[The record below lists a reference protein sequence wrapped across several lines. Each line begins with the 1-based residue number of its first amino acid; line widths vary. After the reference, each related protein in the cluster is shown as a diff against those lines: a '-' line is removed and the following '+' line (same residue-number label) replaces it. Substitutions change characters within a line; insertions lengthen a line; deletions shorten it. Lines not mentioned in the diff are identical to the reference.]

1 MAIIYS
7 YPLATPELTDLIIGT
22 QVGSNNATKTFTV
35 QSIADLTSGVKK
47 IIAGSDISISPTDG
61 VGEVTINCTLD
72 PGVTSLIAGA
82 NIDLSPSSGVGDVN
96 ISVTGVVT
104 GVTSGNTDT
113 ITIGGTATAPTVAAN
128 TTSSIGSGG
137 VNLATAGSIYNFV
150 TTGVNARIQNITNP
164 VDAQDVATKSYVD
177 QLTAGGVTF
186 KGGFNATTGV
196 IDGGTD
202 NLTTGATRV
211 AVDVGDLYVVT
222 TAGDFYGD
230 ATVPLAVGDQ
240 VYAQTAAVVGAS
252 VIGDW
257 ITIESNIV
265 PASAGATD
273 GATTKGVAGFDNQ
286 MFAAT
291 ADGFITST
299 TLNNIVVTV
308 NGSSKYEID
317 GTAQPT
323 IALLPDVT
331 YLIDVSDSSV
341 NNHPFILTET
351 SGAGSGATAYTTG
364 IIYLVNNAAVNQ
376 TDWESSFSST
386 TTRKLRVTL
395 TQTAPVLYYGCAVH
409 SNMGGS
415 VSQGGEVTSVTT
427 TDGTFIDLT
436 PDAPAVGAVT
446 VTADLSATGTTD
458 STTFLRGDN
467 TWAVPPVTDN
477 YVDGIAFDTATGV
490 LTLDRTGALSDL
502 TQDLDGRYALSSDIP
517 ASITQTVTTTNGTF
531 INLTPTSPTSGA
543 VTVTADLSAS
553 GTPSSSNFLAG
564 DNSWTTALTS
574 VGLTST
580 AGTIVIGSS
589 PLTANGTMNVDL
601 ATSGVTADS
610 YTNADITV
618 DAYGRIT
625 VASNGTSGGGT
636 VTSVTSADT
645 NTISVANSTTTPEIT
660 AVTAAVASG
669 STALVTSGDVY
680 SYVNTNAP
688 GTVTSIGFDVSAYSA
703 FSITPGGAI
712 SSSGTFTLGINGGSS
727 GQFLDYTG
735 AWSTP
740 SGALYDFD
748 TTSASNG
755 ATLTLDENSGSSA
768 GTFSVV
774 PNDTAEI
781 AVTVTTGN
789 TGVAAI
795 GFPSSGFTAPDGS
808 SATTQANSDNST
820 KLATTA
826 YVDSMIGTIPAGLVF
841 QGTWNANTNT
851 PTLASG
857 TGTTGHFYIVSVDGT
872 TNLDGITDWKVG
884 DWAVFVEQGAT
895 DQWEKI
901 DNTSVLDGSGVAG
914 QVAYW
919 STTSE
924 LAGDTGMTYDAS
936 TDVLTVNSATSTQ
949 WTTAYNR
956 SLTSAAVTGTTTK
969 TLTLTQ
975 QDASTITASWTDLD
989 SGGTVTSVALDAS
1002 AFSAF
1007 SVTGSPI
1014 TSSGT
1019 LTLGINGGSAGQF
1032 LDYTGNWSTPS
1043 GTGVTSFQA
1052 TSGTGITLSPT
1063 TSQTGAATLTASLDN
1078 TAVTADSYTNANITV
1093 DAQGRIT
1100 AASSGSGGGVT
1111 GSGTTNKIPKFTAST
1126 AIGDSIIDQP
1136 NATDVT
1142 IANST
1147 SDRVGV
1153 RTAFPGSALHVEGN
1167 VKTTSV
1173 NASEQ
1178 GFFAS
1183 GSQPAIKQGAYGR
1196 GNFFQQQGEE
1206 NIPSMY
1212 GAYGLNGKMI
1222 EGRRSM
1228 VVRIPPDSWPAGNGL
1243 GAGQQTSIQLV
1254 PFKSGQV
1261 ILDVRCTAMYIP
1273 NLATTGSPTPS
1284 WGTDPYPI
1292 RLIMAGNPNIPYT
1305 NGNNFCT
1312 LSGVPNDGLT
1322 GYLSS
1327 TGNYRFYQMPIG
1339 VQGKFNNSGGYDSM
1353 AQYSF
1358 SRGQSGLSWWQI
1370 TNPPPVVNPPYAN
1383 AASLRLMLVGTSRI
1397 DGNVLNDCFFYVEYV
1412 AINRTNL
1419 VNNAN
1424 KQAVSVTSTSPS
1436 PTVTYQ
1442 RTAFLASNNRQ
1453 SAICSVQTPPNSNIK
1468 YWHNGRSTF
1477 PEVGDRVFQSDSTTG
1492 YASSTAAFNG
1502 YYYLYSAGGKRYY
1515 FRIFGGSANPGTATG
1530 TITLSTSCSIP
1541 AAAQLT
1547 EVFYLV
1553 VAGGGSGG
1561 TRANGVPGGGGG
1573 AGGFRTN
1580 FGGTAISVA
1589 GAVPLRVG
1597 AGGAVVSS
1605 ANTNGSNGQDSDFT
1619 TIVAVGGGGGGGVS
1633 GTPPNIPNAPSG
1645 GSGGGGAAPY
1655 AGGGDNGGSGTTG
1668 QGNAG
1673 GKAGSGSP
1681 TGAGG
1686 GGGAGA
1692 AGSPG
1697 FGGNA
1702 GNGGTGLQSN
1712 IDGLNLFY
1720 AGGGGGGR
1728 SDATVGG
1735 TGTNGGGNG
1744 GGTSTAPTAG
1754 TANTGGGGGGSYS
1767 SASSGGAAGGS
1778 GVIIIRCSSASLVFS
1793 SGVTVNGTT
1802 GGTVSGN
1809 AVGSDYYYKVTATA
1823 TGGETVTFS

>member
-7 YPLATPELTDLIIGT
+7 YPLATPELSDLIIGT
-22 QVGSNNATKTFTV
+22 KVGSGNPTKTFTV

-47 IIAGSDISISPTDG
+47 IIAGTDISISPTAG
-61 VGEVTINCTLD
+61 TGEVTINCTLD

-82 NIDLSPSSGVGDVN
+82 NISLSPASGVGDVN
-96 ISVTGVVT
+96 VSVTGVVT
-104 GVTSGNTDT
+104 SVTSGNTDT
-113 ITIGGTATAPTVAAN
+113 ITIGGTSAAPTVAAN

-137 VNLATAGSIYNFV
+137 ANLATAGSIYNFV

-202 NLTTGATRV
+202 NLTSGGSRV

-252 VIGDW
+252 TISDW
-257 ITIESNIV
+257 ITIESNVV

-273 GATTKGVAGFDNQ
+273 GATTKGVSGFDNQ

-323 IALLPDVT
+323 ITLLPDVT

-364 IIYLVNNAAVNQ
+364 VIYLVNNAAVNQ

-446 VTADLSATGTTD
+446 VTADLSATGTAD

-467 TWAVPPVTDN
+467 QWATPPVTDN
-477 YVDGIAFDTATGV
+477 YVDGISFDTATGV

-531 INLTPTSPTSGA
+531 IDLTPTSPTSGA
-543 VTVTADLSAS
+543 VTVTADLSAT
-553 GTPSSSNFLAG
+553 GTPSASTFLAG
-564 DNSWTTALTS
+564 DNAWTTALTS

-580 AGTIVIGSS
+580 AGTITIGSS

-601 ATSGVTADS
+601 SSSGVTPGS

-618 DAYGRIT
+618 DTYGRVT
-625 VASNGTSGGGT
+625 VAANGSSGGGGS
-636 VTSVTSADT
+636 VTSVTSADV
-645 NTISVANSTTTPEIT
+645 NTITVANTTTTPSIT

-669 STALVTSGDVY
+669 STALVTSGDVF
-680 SYVNTNAP
+680 SYISSNAA

-703 FSITPGGAI
+703 FSISPSTAI
-712 SSSGTFTLGINGGSS
+712 SSSGTFTLGINGGSA

-740 SGALYDFD
+740 AGAAYDFD

-768 GTFSVV
+768 GTFSVI

-781 AVTVTTGN
+781 AITVTTGDA
-789 TGVAAI
+789 GVAAI
-795 GFPSSGFTAPDGS
+795 GFPAGGFTAPDGS
-808 SATTQANSDNST
+808 SATTQSNSDNST

-826 YVDSMIGTIPAGLVF
+826 YVDSMISTVPAGLVF
-841 QGTWNANTNT
+841 KGNWNANTNT

-857 TGTTGHFYIVSVDGT
+857 TGTVGNYYIVSVAGS
-872 TNLDGITDWKVG
+872 TNLDGITDWQVG
-884 DWAVFVEQGAT
+884 DWAVFTDDGAGGA
-895 DQWEKI
+895 DQWDKI
-901 DNTSVLDGSGVAG
+901 DNSSTLDGSGVAG

-919 STTSE
+919 STTSQ
-924 LAGDTGMTYDAS
+924 LAGDAGMTYDAS

-949 WTTAYNR
+949 WTTAYDR
-956 SLTSAAVTGTTTK
+956 SLTGAAVTGTTTK

-975 QDASTITASWTDLD
+975 QDSSTITASWTDTD
-989 SGGTVTSVALDAS
+989 SGGTVTSVGLDAS

-1007 SVTGSPI
+1007 SVSGSPI

-1019 LTLGINGGSAGQF
+1019 LTLGINGGSAGQY

-1043 GTGVTSFQA
+1043 G
-1052 TSGTGITLSPT
+1052 SGI
-1063 TSQTGAATLTASLDN
+1063 
-1078 TAVTADSYTNANITV
+1078 
-1093 DAQGRIT
+1093 
-1100 AASSGSGGGVT
+1100 T
-1111 GSGTTNKIPKFTAST
+1111 GSGTTNKIPKFTSST
-1126 AIGDSIIDQP
+1126 AIGDSIINQP
-1136 NATDVT
+1136 NTTDVT

-1147 SDRVGV
+1147 SDQVGI
-1153 RTAFPGSALHVEGN
+1153 RTAFPKSALHVEGN

-1183 GSQPAIKQGAYGR
+1183 GSQPAIKQGAYGK
-1196 GNFFQQQGEE
+1196 GNFFSQSSDE
-1206 NIPSMY
+1206 NIATMY
-1212 GAYGLNGKMI
+1212 SAYGTNGKMV
-1222 EGRRSM
+1222 EGRRAM
-1228 VVRIPPDSWPAGNGL
+1228 VVRVPPNAWPRGNGSP
-1243 GAGQQTSIQLV
+1243 GTSEYAIQLI
-1254 PFKSGQV
+1254 PFKANSIIMDVRVSFAIAPELSAGSGASWGSGQF
-1261 ILDVRCTAMYIP
+1261 
-1273 NLATTGSPTPS
+1273 
-1284 WGTDPYPI
+1284 PI
-1292 RLIMAGNPNIPYT
+1292 KLIMFGRE
-1305 NGNNFCT
+1305 
-1312 LSGVPNDGLT
+1312 LSGVNQSYSVIG
-1322 GYLSS
+1322 GVSS
-1327 TGNYRFYQMPIG
+1327 AVFTEFNSFYDKYRYGIMPIG
-1339 VQGKFNNSGGYDSM
+1339 VGGQINNFSGSNLT
-1353 AQYSF
+1353 
-1358 SRGQSGLSWWQI
+1358 GQSLTTGTNYGYGSPFWMRSKSGPPP
-1370 TNPPPVVNPPYAN
+1370 TNPNWKQN
-1383 AASLRLMLVGTSRI
+1383 STSLRLMLDGTTSI
-1397 DGNVLNDCFFYVEYV
+1397 NTNVVNDCYFYVEYV
-1412 AINRTNL
+1412 AFNYQNFE
-1419 VNNAN
+1419 NNAN
-1424 KQAVSVTSTSPS
+1424 KSMVSVFSSSTPAAALNNRTS
-1436 PTVTYQ
+1436 
-1442 RTAFLASNNRQ
+1442 FFASNNQQ
-1453 SAICSVQTPPNSNIK
+1453 SGICTAQTVPSTNIK
-1468 YWHNGRSTF
+1468 YWHNGTNTF
-1477 PEVGDRVFQSDSTTG
+1477 PQVGDRVFQTDSSTG
-1492 YASSTAAFNG
+1492 YNSSSAAFNG

-1515 FRIFGGSANPGTATG
+1515 MRIFGGSANPGTPAG
-1530 TITLSTSCSIP
+1530 QVTLMTSCAIP
-1541 AAAQLT
+1541 A
-1547 EVFYLV
+1547 
-1553 VAGGGSGG
+1553 
-1561 TRANGVPGGGGG
+1561 
-1573 AGGFRTN
+1573 
-1580 FGGTAISVA
+1580 
-1589 GAVPLRVG
+1589 
-1597 AGGAVVSS
+1597 
-1605 ANTNGSNGQDSDFT
+1605 
-1619 TIVAVGGGGGGGVS
+1619 
-1633 GTPPNIPNAPSG
+1633 
-1645 GSGGGGAAPY
+1645 
-1655 AGGGDNGGSGTTG
+1655 
-1668 QGNAG
+1668 
-1673 GKAGSGSP
+1673 P
-1681 TGAGG
+1681 T
-1686 GGGAGA
+1686 
-1692 AGSPG
+1692 S
-1697 FGGNA
+1697 
-1702 GNGGTGLQSN
+1702 
-1712 IDGLNLFY
+1712 
-1720 AGGGGGGR
+1720 
-1728 SDATVGG
+1728 
-1735 TGTNGGGNG
+1735 
-1744 GGTSTAPTAG
+1744 
-1754 TANTGGGGGGSYS
+1754 
-1767 SASSGGAAGGS
+1767 
-1778 GVIIIRCSSASLVFS
+1778 
-1793 SGVTVNGTT
+1793 
-1802 GGTVSGN
+1802 
-1809 AVGSDYYYKVTATA
+1809 
-1823 TGGETVTFS
+1823 

>member
-113 ITIGGTATAPTVAAN
+113 ITIGGTSTAPTVAAN

-273 GATTKGVAGFDNQ
+273 GVTTKGVSGFDNQ

-427 TDGTFIDLT
+427 TDGNFIDLT

-543 VTVTADLSAS
+543 VTADLSAS
-553 GTPSSSNFLAG
+553 GSASASTFLAG
-564 DNSWTTALTS
+564 NNQWTTALTS

-601 ATSGVTADS
+601 ATSGVTPGA

-618 DAYGRIT
+618 DTYGRIT
-625 VASNGTSGGGT
+625 VAGSGTSSGGT

-768 GTFSVV
+768 GTFSVI

-789 TGVAAI
+789 TGIAAI

-851 PTLASG
+851 PTLTSG

-1063 TSQTGAATLTASLDN
+1063 SSQTGAATLTASLDN
-1078 TAVTADSYTNANITV
+1078 TAVTPGAYTNADITV
-1093 DAQGRIT
+1093 DAQGRLT
-1100 AASSGSGGGVT
+1100 AASSGSGGGGT
-1111 GSGTTNKIPKFTAST
+1111 ISGSGTTNKIPKFTGST
-1126 AIGDSIIDQP
+1126 AIGDSIINQP

-1147 SDRVGV
+1147 SDQVGI
-1153 RTAFPGSALHVEGN
+1153 RTAFPKSALHVEGN
-1167 VKTTSV
+1167 IKTTSI

-1178 GFFAS
+1178 GFFAP
-1183 GSQPAIKQGAYGR
+1183 GNLPYIKQGAYGK
-1196 GNFFQQQGEE
+1196 GNFFSQSADD
-1206 NIPSMY
+1206 NLPVMY
-1212 GAYGLNGKMI
+1212 GAYSPTGKLV
-1222 EGRRSM
+1222 EGKKAII
-1228 VVRIPPDSWPAGNGL
+1228 VRVPPSAWPNGNGQ
-1243 GAGQQTSIQLV
+1243 GGSSFNSVQLV
-1254 PFKSGQV
+1254 PFKSNS
-1261 ILDVRCTAMYIP
+1261 IIMDVRVTAVIKTKL
-1273 NLATTGSPTPS
+1273 NGSAN
-1284 WGTDPYPI
+1284 WGTNNHPI
-1292 RLIMAGNPNIPYT
+1292 QLIMYGQDNIPGIFQNYT
-1305 NGNNFCT
+1305 VIGT
-1312 LSGVPNDGLT
+1312 VPRAVLETVPPEGGGGPGL
-1322 GYLSS
+1322 GQEDL
-1327 TGNYRFYQMPIG
+1327 YRYYQIPIG
-1339 VQGKFNNSGGYDSM
+1339 IGP
-1353 AQYSF
+1353 YSTF
-1358 SRGQSGLSWWQI
+1358 VPGISTTPFWFASKS
-1370 TNPPPVVNPPYAN
+1370 TDTYPN
-1383 AASLRLMLVGTSRI
+1383 ATSLRLMLMNTVNI
-1397 DGNVLNDCFFYVEYV
+1397 QANVANDCYFYVEY
-1412 AINRTNL
+1412 
-1419 VNNAN
+1419 
-1424 KQAVSVTSTSPS
+1424 
-1436 PTVTYQ
+1436 
-1442 RTAFLASNNRQ
+1442 TAFNFDNFTTNFNK
-1453 SAICSVQTPPNSNIK
+1453 SAISPNAGSGATNMRSSFFTSAKQTAQSDVCTAATPLATTTK
-1468 YWHNGRSTF
+1468 KWHNGRATF
-1477 PEVGDRVFQSDSTTG
+1477 PIVGDRVFNADSSTG
-1492 YASSTAAFNG
+1492 YPTGNASGNG
-1502 YYYLYSAGGKRYY
+1502 YYYLYAAGGKRYWMQ
-1515 FRIFGGSANPGTATG
+1515 I
-1530 TITLSTSCSIP
+1530 
-1541 AAAQLT
+1541 
-1547 EVFYLV
+1547 
-1553 VAGGGSGG
+1553 
-1561 TRANGVPGGGGG
+1561 
-1573 AGGFRTN
+1573 
-1580 FGGTAISVA
+1580 
-1589 GAVPLRVG
+1589 
-1597 AGGAVVSS
+1597 
-1605 ANTNGSNGQDSDFT
+1605 
-1619 TIVAVGGGGGGGVS
+1619 
-1633 GTPPNIPNAPSG
+1633 
-1645 GSGGGGAAPY
+1645 
-1655 AGGGDNGGSGTTG
+1655 
-1668 QGNAG
+1668 QG
-1673 GKAGSGSP
+1673 
-1681 TGAGG
+1681 
-1686 GGGAGA
+1686 
-1692 AGSPG
+1692 
-1697 FGGNA
+1697 
-1702 GNGGTGLQSN
+1702 
-1712 IDGLNLFY
+1712 
-1720 AGGGGGGR
+1720 
-1728 SDATVGG
+1728 
-1735 TGTNGGGNG
+1735 
-1744 GGTSTAPTAG
+1744 TAG
-1754 TANTGGGGGGSYS
+1754 TATPP
-1767 SASSGGAAGGS
+1767 
-1778 GVIIIRCSSASLVFS
+1778 
-1793 SGVTVNGTT
+1793 
-1802 GGTVSGN
+1802 GTV
-1809 AVGSDYYYKVTATA
+1809 AQMGSCAIPAPT
-1823 TGGETVTFS
+1823 S